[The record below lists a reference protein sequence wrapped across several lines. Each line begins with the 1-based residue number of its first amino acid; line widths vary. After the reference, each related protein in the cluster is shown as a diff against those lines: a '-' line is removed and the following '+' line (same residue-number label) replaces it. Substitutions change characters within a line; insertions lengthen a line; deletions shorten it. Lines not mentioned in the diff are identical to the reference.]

1 MFKYPDNKGLIFRCC
16 RSVHVLLKQVMCIV
30 SLRIS
35 CRSLFRWETV
45 AFLDFQ
51 HSFVAEKETS
61 EREWDLTIRSGLKP
75 HRALVGNIE
84 RVLLRVLFKDFQ

>member
-1 MFKYPDNKGLIFRCC
+1 MHCVPQN
-16 RSVHVLLKQVMCIV
+16 LLLL
-30 SLRIS
+30 SG
-35 CRSLFRWETV
+35 WETV

-84 RVLLRVLFKDFQ
+84 RVLLKEVQRLSVT